1 MRLCYQINTSS
12 KSSPFQLKPRLLPAA
27 GASLWRLSSSVI
39 FRAMDPLRA
48 TIEEFA
54 AEGFT
59 HVACYCPRCRMMRLR
74 PISWLPRISLGL
86 TIAQLSARLRCAEC
100 GGQLRSVK
108 PWRLEDLIG
117 KPLGRRGITHVQRLT
132 ALSGALA
139 LAWAIS
145 PYGQASERNR
155 TDLRP

>member
-1 MRLCYQINTSS
+1 VLC
-12 KSSPFQLKPRLLPAA
+12 SSPGLQT
-27 GASLWRLSSSVI
+27 
-39 FRAMDPLRA
+39 

-86 TIAQLSARLRCAEC
+86 TIAQLSARHRCAEC

-108 PWRLEDLIG
+108 PWRRASPACEG
-117 KPLGRRGITHVQRLT
+117 NELT
-132 ALSGALA
+132 GGA
-139 LAWAIS
+139 
-145 PYGQASERNR
+145 
-155 TDLRP
+155 TT